1 MNLWVMILTVMPKK
15 TKKLCLTSLLTMNNL
30 QLLFYLVLMTRISKI
45 SKTKLMHQFSQIKV
59 ILESLQMVIKFLI
72 SSWTAI
78 LKKTTFSHH
87 SLKISQFIQSVSIPE
102 CLEKLLEWATI
113 QLLKTWSKLLKNW
126 DKVNKLRR
134 KKCLFI
140 YHVKSFLSYLLKIL
154 SLKNSLIIWL
164 LVQTMFLTSVL
175 NAYSLCL
182 PRILS
187 PVEIYMK
194 LSLRDSE
201 NRKEVQD
208 SDISW

>member
-1 MNLWVMILTVMPKK
+1 MFLTILSKDRLVISLFTDTLVANQKILKILSTTKSYSLTNPAITFILLMSWNSSNMNLWVMILTVMPKK
-15 TKKLCLTSLLTMNNL
+15 TKKLCLISLLTMNNL

-113 QLLKTWSKLLKNW
+113 QLLKT
-126 DKVNKLRR
+126 
-134 KKCLFI
+134 
-140 YHVKSFLSYLLKIL
+140 
-154 SLKNSLIIWL
+154 
-164 LVQTMFLTSVL
+164 
-175 NAYSLCL
+175 
-182 PRILS
+182 
-187 PVEIYMK
+187 
-194 LSLRDSE
+194 
-201 NRKEVQD
+201 
-208 SDISW
+208 